1 MKTLLKLCLVAAL
14 TLAVPGCALFRSGG
28 VMDAIANVLTYAED
42 ADQRLTQIE
51 TTVNIYFMQKP
62 DPELQRQ
69 IGLALSKARSAISIA
84 LKTAK
89 GAEEL
94 AEDDLAAA
102 FRDFRAAYRDLMAL
116 LEDSGFLGADGT
128 FGAAE
133 GKPSVAGVG
142 IPMAMST
149 GSDK

>member
-1 MKTLLKLCLVAAL
+1 MKTLLKLCLLSLAL
-14 TLAVPGCALFRSGG
+14 TVVVPGCALFRSGG
-28 VMDAIANVLTYAED
+28 VMDAIASVLTYAED

-51 TTVNIYFMQKP
+51 TTVNIYFAHKP

-69 IGLALSKARSAISIA
+69 IGLALSNARSAISIA

-94 AEDDLAAA
+94 SEDDLAGA
-102 FRDFRAAYRDLMAL
+102 FRDFRAAYRALMAL
-116 LEDSGFLGADGT
+116 LEDSGFLGPDGT
-128 FGAAE
+128 FGGD

-142 IPMAMST
+142 VPMAMST
-149 GSDK
+149 GADK